1 MREALCL
8 GSVALLSETGLGEGK
23 LGEAMGRLSAVSM
36 DESVNLTYDKQF
48 GGGGGSGG

>member
-8 GSVALLSETGLGEGK
+8 GSVALLSVTGLGEGK

-36 DESVNLTYDKQF
+36 DESVNLIYDTQWW
-48 GGGGGSGG
+48 G